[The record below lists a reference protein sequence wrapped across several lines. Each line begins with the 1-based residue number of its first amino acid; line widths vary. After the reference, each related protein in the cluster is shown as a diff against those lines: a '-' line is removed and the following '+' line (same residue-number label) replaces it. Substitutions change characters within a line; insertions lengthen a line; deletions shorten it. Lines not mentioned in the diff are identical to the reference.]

1 VWLGDTIGAMK
12 LARFSKLLLG
22 AILAIQAAST
32 ADWKEGK
39 LLDISMSSTPLRNG
53 KPAPQKVYTYSVDGG
68 DKVYEAQEVGRKAP
82 HVEVNS
88 SVEFSISKD
97 YLRVRDSDGKV
108 HKLALV
114 KTTRKQ

>member
-1 VWLGDTIGAMK
+1 MK
-12 LARFSKLLLG
+12 LGPLSRLLLG
-22 AILAIQAAST
+22 CALAIQAALT
-32 ADWKEGK
+32 ADWKQGK
-39 LLDISMSSTPLRNG
+39 LLDISMSSNPLRNG

-88 SVEFSISKD
+88 SIEYWASKD
-97 YLRVRDSDGKV
+97 YLHVRDSDGRV

>member
-1 VWLGDTIGAMK
+1 
-12 LARFSKLLLG
+12 
-22 AILAIQAAST
+22 
-32 ADWKEGK
+32 
-39 LLDISMSSTPLRNG
+39 
-53 KPAPQKVYTYSVDGG
+53 
-68 DKVYEAQEVGRKAP
+68 VYEAQEVGRKAP

-88 SVEFSISKD
+88 SMEYSVSKD